1 MWFRKTDSKDSLRPG
16 HGFPVRNE
24 IQSRRLPKT
33 MYLGTVTGTV
43 VSTVKDETLEG
54 RKLLLVRRRH
64 DGKTVVAV
72 DSVGAGV
79 GERVYVCRGREASFA
94 FRPDS
99 VPSDAT
105 IVGIV
110 DLIDEDR

>member
-1 MWFRKTDSKDSLRPG
+1 
-16 HGFPVRNE
+16 
-24 IQSRRLPKT
+24 
-33 MYLGTVTGTV
+33 MYLGTVTGSV
-43 VSTVKDETLEG
+43 VATMKNETLVG
-54 RKLLLVRRRH
+54 RKLLLVRRNH

-72 DSVGAGV
+72 DSVGAGH

-105 IVGIV
+105 IVGII
-110 DLIDEDR
+110 DHIDDHIDEES

>member
-1 MWFRKTDSKDSLRPG
+1 
-16 HGFPVRNE
+16 
-24 IQSRRLPKT
+24 
-33 MYLGTVTGTV
+33 MYLGTVAGRV
-43 VSTVKDETLEG
+43 VATVKNKTLEG
-54 RKLLLVRRRH
+54 RTLLLVRRRH

-72 DSVGAGV
+72 DSVGAGY

-94 FRPDS
+94 FRPDV

-110 DLIDEDR
+110 DLVDEADHEDW